1 MAEIP
6 YQPTYS
12 VQPKYGTRY
21 GASEFV
27 APQQSVVAPPAGL
40 QGSIATPPPV
50 MGTQQGS
57 AAPAYTQDPLSS
69 QPQAQAQVQN
79 TSVSTPLTFSLP
91 NQFSNQSQNIQGNLT
106 GFRPSTTV
114 PVVAEPEIPR
124 FEDIYAEPVID
135 DPLPSTVSNASSR
148 NSMFGQAGAS
158 DDYPDGNDPINNSAL
173 AQSYGYERGNTN
185 IAAGLANMI
194 PLVGGSLS
202 ESIRSDDPLDTYG
215 KPGTYDAYGN
225 VFGDEGR
232 AYNPVT
238 GAPVASYAN
247 RTAAYNTVTDSY
259 NKSRA
264 AGVNPI
270 ASALGSYDGSIYKQM
285 ELDPTLSEE
294 GARQARMM
302 GINSPIENLNKTI
315 TNNTINQ
322 KYDEKGL
329 IGNGPIWGTQAGDY
343 VQSDQGPLSVTSSG
357 RLQDQS
363 GGNVLALGGVSFINT
378 DITDRASLTD
388 AQRSVLDSR
397 TSTTPQTDSMN
408 PTIQDRDRTVG
419 TGITSPTKSYQD
431 ILNDIID
438 PTKAISSDKTVGVG
452 DMIKAGA
459 LTPVSVSTPSF
470 ADDSNNGG
478 NDGGNDTSGET
489 STGGSFTN
497 TGTDPDANDDSG
509 MSSPSYSSTAA
520 TNNDKDGLSSKP
532 SNNNNNDSGG
542 GGGGGK

>member
-21 GASEFV
+21 GASTFV
-27 APQQSVVAPPAGL
+27 APQQSVAASPVGL
-40 QGSIATPPPV
+40 QGSPATPPPV

-69 QPQAQAQVQN
+69 QPQAQAQS

-124 FEDIYAEPVID
+124 FEDIYVEPIID

-158 DDYPDGNDPINNSAL
+158 DDYPDGNGPINNSAL

-202 ESIRSDDPLDTYG
+202 ESIRGNDPLDTYG
-215 KPGTYDAYGN
+215 KPGTYDEYGN
-225 VFGDEGR
+225 VFGDAGR

-259 NKSRA
+259 DKSRA

-270 ASALGSYDGSIYKQM
+270 ASALGSYDNSIYKQM
-285 ELDPTLSEE
+285 ELDPTLSVE

-343 VQSDQGPLSVTSSG
+343 VQSNQGPLSVTSSG
-357 RLQDQS
+357 GLQDQS
-363 GGNVLALGGVSFINT
+363 GGNVVSLDGVSFVNA
-378 DITDRASLTD
+378 DITDRASLND
-388 AQRSVLDSR
+388 AQRSMLDSR

-408 PTIQDRDRTVG
+408 PTIQDRDRTVD
-419 TGITSPTKSYQD
+419 TGIAPSY
-431 ILNDIID
+431 
-438 PTKAISSDKTVGVG
+438 
-452 DMIKAGA
+452 
-459 LTPVSVSTPSF
+459 
-470 ADDSNNGG
+470 ADDSNNG
-478 NDGGNDTSGET
+478 GGNDTSGET

-509 MSSPSYSSTAA
+509 MSGNSFGDITTNVGTTVSAEDRRGGAGEAAAIASYVAAKEKQQQASDDSST
-520 TNNDKDGLSSKP
+520 
-532 SNNNNNDSGG
+532 
-542 GGGGGK
+542 GGK